1 VPAARSPA
9 SPRTGAAAPGV
20 LARRL
25 AGVRAFARSEAKT
38 LNDIDF
44 DRLRAVG
51 LTETLAERARAA
63 AALHSEHL
71 ALLRISC
78 VHRAALE
85 LSDGAAVR
93 TARVLPRLLHP
104 GADALAVGDWVL
116 AATAAAGELW
126 VRERIEPTSRIQ
138 RRDADGSVH
147 AIVSN
152 VDRALVVMG
161 LDDDFNLRR
170 LERYLAL
177 AGASAV
183 RPLVVLSKAD
193 IAARDPE
200 RRDARVRE
208 LEARLPASVEVLA
221 VDATDPESAR
231 AFAHLDVPGLTLVV
245 LGSSGAGKSTLTN
258 TLLGAAV
265 QDTGAVRVHDGRGM
279 HTTTARSLH
288 RLPGGGCVIDT
299 PGLRTLRPDGDAD
312 SLLASFADVATL
324 STRCR
329 FRDCAHQGEPGCAVR
344 DGVDPDR
351 LRNFQKL
358 LREHRRDT
366 LGWVERRQQV
376 SAWKSRGK
384 EARLRLRAK
393 RGGD

>member
-1 VPAARSPA
+1 M
-9 SPRTGAAAPGV
+9 
-20 LARRL
+20 
-25 AGVRAFARSEAKT
+25 
-38 LNDIDF
+38 NNIDF
-44 DRLRAVG
+44 DRLHAVG
-51 LTETLAERARAA
+51 LNETLAARAHA
-63 AALHSEHL
+63 AASAHAEHL
-71 ALLRISC
+71 APMRITTI
-78 VHRAALE
+78 HRAGLE
-85 LSDGAAVR
+85 LSDGDVVHAAR
-93 TARVLPRLLHP
+93 ALPRLLRG

-116 AATAAAGELW
+116 VAADASGDLW
-126 VRERIEPTSRIQ
+126 VREQVAPLSRIH
-138 RRDADGSVH
+138 RRDGDGSVH

-177 AGASAV
+177 VVASGV

-200 RRDARVRE
+200 RRDALLAE
-208 LEARLPASVEVLA
+208 LRRRLPADLETVA
-221 VDATDPESAR
+221 VDATDAQSAL
-231 AFAHLDVPGLTLVV
+231 ALAHLDACGQTLVV

-288 RLPGGGCVIDT
+288 RLPGGGCIIDT
-299 PGLRTLRPDGDAD
+299 PGLRTLRPDAD
-312 SLLASFADVATL
+312 EGALLASFADVATL
-324 STRCR
+324 ASRCR

-344 DGVDPDR
+344 EGVDPDR
-351 LRNFQKL
+351 LHNFQKM

-366 LGWVERRQQV
+366 LSWVERRQQV

-384 EARLRLRAK
+384 EARVRMRLK
-393 RGGD
+393 RGGA

>member
-1 VPAARSPA
+1 MNS
-9 SPRTGAAAPGV
+9 
-20 LARRL
+20 
-25 AGVRAFARSEAKT
+25 
-38 LNDIDF
+38 NDLE
-44 DRLRAVG
+44 RLRAIG
-51 LTETLAERARAA
+51 LNDTLAERVRAA
-63 AALHSEHL
+63 AAAHGGARL
-71 ALLRISC
+71 APMRITT
-78 VHRAALE
+78 VHRNGLA
-85 LSDGAAVR
+85 LSDGENVRAAR
-93 TARVLPRLLHP
+93 ALPRLLKP

-116 AATAAAGELW
+116 ADVDGAGDCW
-126 VRERIEPTSRIQ
+126 VRERIAPTSRIH
-138 RRDADGSVH
+138 RRDGDGSVH

-177 AGASAV
+177 VAASGVGA
-183 RPLVVLSKAD
+183 LVVLSKAD

-200 RRDARVRE
+200 RRDRLLADLRRRV
-208 LEARLPASVEVLA
+208 PADVEVVA
-221 VDATDPESAR
+221 VDATDPRSAA
-231 AFAHLDVPGLTLVV
+231 AFAHVCVAGQTLVV

-288 RLPGGGCVIDT
+288 RVPGGACIVDT
-299 PGLRTLRPDGDAD
+299 PGLRTLRPDADGDA
-312 SLLASFADVATL
+312 LLASFADVASL

-351 LRNFQKL
+351 LNNYQKM
-358 LREHRRDT
+358 LRENRRDSLT
-366 LGWVERRQQV
+366 WLERRQQL
-376 SAWKSRGK
+376 SAWKSRGNQ
-384 EARLRLRAK
+384 ARVRMRMK
-393 RGGD
+393 RGEE